1 MVGYK
6 NNHNLFMQKANTNA
20 TPSDSMVITIAR
32 FGQTPQNV
40 TVPEGASVN
49 VVLSTAGIELEGREE
64 LFVEGVNAEAH
75 DVLENGDILSI
86 VTPKQ
91 AG

>member
-1 MVGYK
+1 
-6 NNHNLFMQKANTNA
+6 MQKANQPA
-20 TPSDSMVITIAR
+20 ASGDGMVITIAR
-32 FGQTPQNV
+32 FGQNPQNV
-40 TVPEGASVN
+40 TVPNGATVGT
-49 VVLSTAGIELEGREE
+49 VLATASIALEGREQ
-64 LFVEGVNAEAH
+64 LFVEGVEAEQN

>member
-1 MVGYK
+1 
-6 NNHNLFMQKANTNA
+6 MQKANTPA
-20 TPSDSMVITIAR
+20 TGNIVVTISR
-32 FGQTPQNV
+32 FGRDPQNV
-40 TVPEGASVN
+40 TVPEGSSVST
-49 VVLSTAGIELEGREE
+49 VLSQAGVELEGREQ
-64 LFVEGVNAEAH
+64 LFVEGVTADSS